1 MTLRIVVAEDNLL
14 MREGIRS
21 VLALDDNLA
30 LVATTADYDGLLA
43 AVDEH
48 HPDVVITDIRMPPNQ
63 TDEGIRAANQLRESH
78 PELGVV
84 VLSQFV
90 EPEYAIRLFDRGSS
104 GRAYLLKERIG
115 EPNELHAAI
124 RRVHEGGSVIDPK
137 VVETLIAARSAD
149 QPTVLDRLTEREL
162 EVLAHMAQGESNA
175 GIGDALFISPRSVEK
190 HINSIF
196 MKLDL
201 IQEPESHR
209 RVRAVLVYLGRTS
222 SLGGAGPTSG

>member
-222 SLGGAGPTSG
+222 A

>member
-78 PELGVV
+78 PDLGVV
-84 VLSQFV
+84 VLSQYV
-90 EPEYAIRLFDRGSS
+90 EPEYAIRLFDQGSS

-115 EPNELHAAI
+115 EPNELYAAI
-124 RRVHEGGSVIDPK
+124 RRVQEGGSVIDPK

-162 EVLAHMAQGESNA
+162 EVLAHMAQGKSNA

-190 HINSIF
+190 HINAIF
-196 MKLDL
+196 TKLDL
-201 IQEPESHR
+201 SQEPESHR
-209 RVRAVLVYLGRTS
+209 RVRAVLVYLGK
-222 SLGGAGPTSG
+222 AHQ

>member
-84 VLSQFV
+84 VLSQYV

-115 EPNELHAAI
+115 EPNELHSAI
-124 RRVHEGGSVIDPK
+124 RRVHKGGSVIDPK

-196 MKLDL
+196 TKFDL
-201 IQEPESHR
+201 VQEPDSHR
-209 RVRAVLVYLGRTS
+209 RVRAVLVYLGDGRQ
-222 SLGGAGPTSG
+222 

>member
-196 MKLDL
+196 TKLDL

-209 RVRAVLVYLGRTS
+209 RVRAVLVYLGRTR
-222 SLGGAGPTSG
+222 A